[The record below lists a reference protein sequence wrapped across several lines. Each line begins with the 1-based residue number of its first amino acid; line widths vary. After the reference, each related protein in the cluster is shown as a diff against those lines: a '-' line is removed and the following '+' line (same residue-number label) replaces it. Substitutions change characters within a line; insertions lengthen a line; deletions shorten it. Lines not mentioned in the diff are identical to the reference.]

1 MDKIM
6 TLSALLPVAVLLFYI
21 YRTDPYKEPFKQLRK
36 AFFYGVLIVLP
47 VSIVEAPLAL
57 LIENSPFNHTVLG
70 STMKAFFVAAIPE
83 EGFKLLALWL
93 VVRKNPYFDEH
104 FDGIVYAVFVSLG
117 FAALENIGYV
127 FQSGEDWMTVSI
139 ARALLAVPGHY
150 AFGVL
155 MGYFFSIYYFIN
167 RSRKYKYLVL
177 VAPVLAH
184 GIYDTLAFYSE
195 ISETMGLIG
204 FVLLIVFCVRLHR
217 LCFKK
222 LQAHLANDQ
231 RTFSRTSRPQ

>member
-1 MDKIM
+1 MEKIM
-6 TLSALLPVAVLLFYI
+6 TLSALLPVAVLLIYI
-21 YRTDPYKEPFKQLRK
+21 YRTDPRKEPFKQLRK
-36 AFFYGVLIVLP
+36 AFFYGVLIVIP
-47 VSIVEAPLAL
+47 VSFIEVPLAL
-57 LIENSPFNHTVLG
+57 LIEGSPFNHTVLG
-70 STMKAFFVAAIPE
+70 STLKAFFVAALPE

-139 ARALLAVPGHY
+139 ARAFLAVPGHY

-167 RSRKYKYLVL
+167 RSRKYKFLVL
-177 VAPVLAH
+177 AAPVMAH

-195 ISETMGLIG
+195 VSDTMGFVG
-204 FVLLIVFCVRLHR
+204 FALLIVFCVRLHR
-217 LCFKK
+217 LCLKK
-222 LQAHLANDQ
+222 LQAHLTNDQ
-231 RTFSRTSRPQ
+231 RIFPRTSRPR